1 MAKRYLSD
9 FIDDATIDSWDKCST
24 VLINTP
30 TGSGKTWFVLNR
42 LLPYAARRGKY
53 VVYLCN
59 RKVIGEQ
66 VIEDVRGIDNKEIG
80 LDGEVSSYDLPFL
93 RIHTYQYFESRRSFW
108 LDEQH
113 KKVALGSTL
122 GNLNEP
128 PVNYRDY
135 SGECDIPED
144 QVMFFVF
151 DEAHYF
157 ISDAQ
162 FNSGTD
168 FWRSA
173 ICGIYNGRKIFITAT
188 PETLNHFLVCAGYAV
203 NPVDDLIMDQDVEYR
218 LASAAK
224 ELEAA
229 QEEVRRI
236 ADMFSVY
243 NMTTIFDL
251 VARHE
256 ERKALKTVVHWIEVL
271 QQQPINCNT
280 GDHRIDQNIMR
291 QVAEW
296 YRQNNPKR
304 DPYRWSIPRMKRY
317 TDEVQKLNP
326 IKYVGTDEL
335 KVDYARMD
343 EHYFCNYEDLYD
355 LILKTSNKNEKWLV
369 FVDKKAD
376 GIAIEE
382 HLNQQ
387 GCSAV
392 FLSADSIKKRR
403 GKTAYTE
410 IIRNKKFRAD
420 VLIATE
426 ILDCGVSISDERV
439 KNIIISHSRKST
451 FLQMIGRLRMDETS
465 RINLF
470 IKQYTAKAVYG
481 YIHKLDQAM
490 RALVRLLELSGY
502 MVSSEYMLSD
512 DTSRYIGRHSKK
524 DDTGKD
530 DKDDEHND
538 GDGNADA
545 DGESNGSDEVVAEGE
560 EDGYDEDDYY
570 DDDDD
575 GGDAAQDTDDKDDT
589 AQGVSLR
596 YSAPVKDFYKRAAIF
611 EKLFSNRSISSL
623 ITMTD
628 NENWKRNPN
637 YGLYPSFFGMD
648 VSRTGFMSMLYDLSL
663 YREAIKLYEGNDKDR
678 AFYVR
683 YQLGWLGKEYDI
695 SKWVG
700 YKESM
705 DAIAWYIGQT
715 EGDWVL
721 GYDMRREVFERFMLC
736 SFMPNALHNEVTKY
750 LRNGMLPGIKK
761 LNAALREREIGYI
774 IESRQRFVG
783 GRRAT
788 YWRFVPDIPRD
799 FDV

>member
-42 LLPYAARRGKY
+42 LLPYAARQGKY

-66 VIEDVRGIDNKEIG
+66 VIEDARGIDNKEIG

-173 ICGIYNGRKIFITAT
+173 ICGIYNGIKIFITAT

-229 QEEVRRI
+229 QYEVYKLALIYWVNNRYAGTVHPDQFKASEKMKRK
-236 ADMFSVY
+236 
-243 NMTTIFDL
+243 L
-251 VARHE
+251 VDVA
-256 ERKALKTVVHWIEVL
+256 HWMEVL
-271 QQQPINCNT
+271 RLCRINYT
-280 GDHRIDQNIMR
+280 GVEDIDTSANWQ
-291 QVAEW
+291 AFGW
-296 YRQNNPKR
+296 YVNANPKK
-304 DPYRWSIPRMKRY
+304 DPYLWSIPRMKRY
-317 TDEVQKLNP
+317 TGEVQKLNP

-335 KVDYARMD
+335 KVDYARMY

-392 FLSADSIKKRR
+392 FLSADSIKKRK

-410 IIRNKKFRAD
+410 IIRDKKFRAD

-512 DTSRYIGRHSKK
+512 DTSRYIGRHSKGGDDNSK
-524 DDTGKD
+524 DDADQD
-530 DKDDEHND
+530 D
-538 GDGNADA
+538 A
-545 DGESNGSDEVVAEGE
+545 
-560 EDGYDEDDYY
+560 
-570 DDDDD
+570 
-575 GGDAAQDTDDKDDT
+575 

-596 YSAPVKDFYKRAAIF
+596 YSAPVTDFYKRAAIF

-715 EGDWVL
+715 KGDWVL
-721 GYDMRREVFERFMLC
+721 GCDMRREVFERFMLC